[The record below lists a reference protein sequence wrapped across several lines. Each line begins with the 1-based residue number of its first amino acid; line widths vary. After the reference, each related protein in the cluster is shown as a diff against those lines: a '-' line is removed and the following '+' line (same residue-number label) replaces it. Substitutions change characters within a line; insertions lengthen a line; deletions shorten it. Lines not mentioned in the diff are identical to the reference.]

1 MQKVRCIMITPA
13 RPVEPERVACEI
25 CLKEVPRSEAA
36 VSETRDYVMYFC
48 GLDCYE
54 KWQQRRDAPEPEATE
69 AEIQL
74 GHGRS
79 KVKDERMKRIIRQH
93 PQRDE
98 PKVDSV
104 EPDETS
110 PP

>member
-1 MQKVRCIMITPA
+1 MTTLAKA
-13 RPVEPERVACEI
+13 VEPERVACEI
-25 CLKEVPRSEAA
+25 CLKEVPESEAA
-36 VSETRDYVMYFC
+36 MSEARDYVMYFC

-104 EPDETS
+104 EPDET

>member
-1 MQKVRCIMITPA
+1 MTTLETRGE
-13 RPVEPERVACEI
+13 RERVACEI

-36 VSETRDYVMYFC
+36 ISETRDCVMYFC

-54 KWQQRRDAPEPEATE
+54 KWQKRRDAPEPEPPE
-69 AEIQL
+69 SGIQL

-79 KVKDERMKRIIRQH
+79 KVKDERLKRIVKQH

-104 EPDETS
+104 EPDET
-110 PP
+110 PLP